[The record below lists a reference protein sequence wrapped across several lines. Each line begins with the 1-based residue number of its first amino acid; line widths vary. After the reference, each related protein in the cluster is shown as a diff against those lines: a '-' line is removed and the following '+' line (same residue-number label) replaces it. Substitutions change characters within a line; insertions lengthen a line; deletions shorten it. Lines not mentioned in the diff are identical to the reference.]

1 MYLSDECLQNEI
13 VNETNESNFIVQK
26 EFTREI
32 LSKVSTPYDNT
43 IFVGTIKEIADNKYH
58 VACVHQSGPNQFK
71 WPSQTDSC
79 WYKSI
84 ICLIKGPIPIN
95 NCGVFQLSDDDFDSF
110 KNLSH

>member
-13 VNETNESNFIVQK
+13 VNETNESNFIVQNK
-26 EFTREI
+26 FTREI
-32 LSKVSTPYDNT
+32 LSKVSTPYYSADDWVLVKYDDT

-58 VACVHQSGPNQFK
+58 VACMHQSGPNQFK

-84 ICLIKGPIPIN
+84 LCMIKGPIPIN
-95 NCGVFQLSDDDFDSF
+95 NCGVF
-110 KNLSH
+110 